1 MTVSCLVAG
10 RPQARLHQLPDGN
23 SESYTMRAEGSQQ
36 VNRSQHPA
44 FDFDPDWGPLPKH

>member
-1 MTVSCLVAG
+1 
-10 RPQARLHQLPDGN
+10 
-23 SESYTMRAEGSQQ
+23 MRAEGSQQ